1 MKPDWGFWIWVAVSY
16 AIGIACI
23 VYLMRRVRRGE
34 YVPPMLPLP
43 TGTGAG
49 GGGWVGVGGDGLWYY
64 GCPEAGN

>member
-16 AIGIACI
+16 TIGIACI

>member
-1 MKPDWGFWIWVAVSY
+1 MKADLGFWIWVTVSY

-34 YVPPMLPLP
+34 YIAPMRPGFMPVP
-43 TGTGAG
+43 TGIG
-49 GGGWVGVGGDGLWYY
+49 GGGIWYY